1 MAEDKVGIVIKY
13 FAKPE
18 VAAVE
23 VTSGEIRVGDRLHF
37 VGHTTDFEME
47 ISSMQEEN
55 QNIEEARPGQ
65 QIGVKVPDRVRSG
78 DQVFK
83 VS

>member
-23 VTSGEIRVGDRLHF
+23 VTSGEIRIGDRLHF
-37 VGHTTDFEME
+37 AGHTTDFEME
-47 ISSMQEEN
+47 VSSMQEEN
-55 QNIEEARPGQ
+55 QSVEEARVGQ
-65 QIGVKVPDRVRSG
+65 RIGLRLG
-78 DQVFK
+78 A
-83 VS
+83 